1 MTLHF
6 ARAMSPGAPALMAV
20 ALSGRRRRPLQWG
33 QHWLRIADRLAGGV
47 PPAVA
52 ALPEGGDA
60 ALVGELM
67 ALEEFRELLAATEE
81 QRAAPAEEH
90 RRDLVLMARQAIE
103 RALSCDD
110 VGAALFVLEEDA
122 RGRDPCAT
130 LVDSILRCRS
140 RALASAALLAE
151 PEPKPEP
158 EPAPAPPP
166 AAPRAH
172 EPLRRLIH
180 RGTARLRD
188 DVEVEEALHRI
199 GRRAAAAARDP
210 VPIGAAVTRAA
221 AERAQA
227 LRRAAAAPA
236 IPHDA
241 APPLA
246 PSAGARHPFAPARA
260 TAAPTDPA
268 RAPRRARAP

>member
-6 ARAMSPGAPALMAV
+6 AHAMSPGAPDLMAV

-52 ALPEGGDA
+52 ALPEGGDE
-60 ALVGELM
+60 ALVGELL
-67 ALEEFRELLAATEE
+67 ALEEFRELLAAAEE
-81 QRAAPAEEH
+81 ERAVPAEDY
-90 RRDLVLMARQAIE
+90 RRDLVAMARQALE

-140 RALASAALLAE
+140 RALASAAMLAE
-151 PEPKPEP
+151 PEPEP

-188 DVEVEEALHRI
+188 DVAVEEALHRI
-199 GRRAAAAARDP
+199 GRWAAAAAPDP
-210 VPIGAAVTRAA
+210 VPSGAAATRAA
-221 AERAQA
+221 AERALA

-236 IPHDA
+236 IPHHA
-241 APPLA
+241 VPPLA
-246 PSAGARHPFAPARA
+246 PSGGTRHPFAPAPATVA
-260 TAAPTDPA
+260 TADPA

>member
-1 MTLHF
+1 M
-6 ARAMSPGAPALMAV
+6 
-20 ALSGRRRRPLQWG
+20 ALSGRRRRPLHWG
-33 QHWLRIADRLAGGV
+33 HHWLRIADRLAGGV

-60 ALVGELM
+60 ALVGELL
-67 ALEEFRELLAATEE
+67 ALEDFRELVAAAEE
-81 QRAAPAEEH
+81 ERAVPAEDY
-90 RRDLVLMARQAIE
+90 RRDLVAMARQAIE
-103 RALSCDD
+103 RALACDD

-122 RGRDPCAT
+122 RGRDACAT

-140 RALASAALLAE
+140 RALASAAMPAA
-151 PEPKPEP
+151 PEP
-158 EPAPAPPP
+158 EPAPAPPASP

-199 GRRAAAAARDP
+199 GRRAAAAPPDP
-210 VPIGAAVTRAA
+210 VPGGAAATRAA
-221 AERAQA
+221 AERALA

-236 IPHDA
+236 IPHGT
-241 APPLA
+241 APPPA
-246 PSAGARHPFAPARA
+246 PSGSTRHPFEPARA
-260 TAAPTDPA
+260 TAAPADPA

>member
-1 MTLHF
+1 
-6 ARAMSPGAPALMAV
+6 MSPGAPALMAV
-20 ALSGRRRRPLQWG
+20 ALSGRRRRPVQWG

-52 ALPEGGDA
+52 ALPEGGDE
-60 ALVGELM
+60 ALVGELL
-67 ALEEFRELLAATEE
+67 ALDEFRELLAATEE
-81 QRAAPAEEH
+81 QRAAPVEEH
-90 RRDLVLMARQAIE
+90 RRDLVFMARQALE
-103 RALSCDD
+103 RALACDD

-140 RALASAALLAE
+140 RALASAAILAE
-151 PEPKPEP
+151 PEP
-158 EPAPAPPP
+158 EPAPAAPP

-199 GRRAAAAARDP
+199 GRRAAAAAPDP
-210 VPIGAAVTRAA
+210 VPSGAAATRAA
-221 AERAQA
+221 AERALA

-236 IPHDA
+236 IPHHTV
-241 APPLA
+241 PPLA
-246 PSAGARHPFAPARA
+246 PSGGTRHPFAPARA
-260 TAAPTDPA
+260 TAGPADPA